1 MPGPDPSAAPADQ
14 LKQKDGEIVVP
25 DEMRWMVDFDKA
37 VEVGLGF
44 RIDLDDIQSHRGF
57 QRLLAVGIRL
67 NSDEQKSQ
75 ALIEELFKH
84 HQYGRSGLSLLP
96 QGTPTNNTED
106 DSSGFSHL
114 DDPDAAFDDYFKSE
128 TADLFVKPDE
138 WAKKRDGQW
147 LAELLGIDREVLKKT
162 AHADGTDQVEAR
174 AMNIALWPA
183 TLGYMMETMLHPV
196 FDTRTVE
203 KTRWFFNNYVS
214 GRGAIP
220 AIRIGKQPYGI
231 LPTTAFSRMNW
242 LLSERF
248 RPNAGVFTGPFI
260 GMTELPDL
268 SGFFRRLY
276 GILRKMDEDWKGM
289 AAGVSHV
296 GKAGDAHQLLLDVV
310 GLHPGSVEYYQRYSQ
325 SLEQLFNMFNLGG
338 LGGALIAALIAA
350 GYQQIGVQLLNKLG
364 YTGEATPDI
373 INKFFITSQNLL
385 KGPVVDAGE
394 FSETEKIKP
403 STTDGKNYIEWL
415 IAASHSS
422 LDTLRRQQGFKD
434 DKAPGALL
442 YLMLRHALILGY
454 WDTSIRLHR
463 DSGIEISPGV
473 LREPSFIHVSEKAES
488 SESRWSH
495 LYKVDPRITTNQNQ
509 SVADFIPTIIKLRP
523 AARYLN
529 EQLEALELLKDTPT
543 ARLERAFADHI
554 DSCSYRLDAWQ
565 LGLVNYQLAAMR
577 YGRDGNDVVAK
588 KGLYL
593 GAFGWLEDVKPE
605 NKEFSSVDLTGD
617 LDLEFNK
624 PGDPPLMRDNTNGG
638 YIHAPSLNHAVTAA
652 VLRNGYISNAAP
664 GNPQTLSVNLSS
676 DRVRLALSILE
687 GIRGGQSLGALLGY
701 QFERGLHDRHN
712 EAEVDQFIFRM
723 RKAFPLRANRLL
735 TTKVEKDEDGNEV
748 SIEAIEARNVLD
760 GVRLVEHVKK
770 TGVKT
775 FPFGIAKLN
784 QPNAPTVAQAAA
796 INAEV
801 DRVLDVHDAV
811 ADLAL
816 AEGVHQAVQGN
827 YDRVASTLDT
837 YSKGNF
843 PPEPDVVR
851 TPRSGFTLT
860 HRVGLNLEAGLA
872 PGATPRAKAEPA
884 VNKWL
889 GSILPPAADVF
900 CKVEYFDPIANAA
913 AAHDV
918 SLQDLQLQPI
928 DLLYIVHSES
938 LQAMDELS
946 DRIVRH
952 IIATFDPRPDA
963 VMKISYLFKP
973 AGKISIFELMPLA
986 ESLRS
991 ILLRSRPLRASDIT
1005 LQTESGQEQ
1014 DTSVFVDR
1022 QRIVLVKDGMKTL
1035 QTNMAAF
1042 NATAA
1047 TVDASI
1053 TSITDLLSEAGKY
1066 AIPQSGWG
1074 FAYSWKQAAFAGV
1087 LKKVDELLTRWVG
1100 RLADYDALIAQYTAL
1115 LPAATDLEKFDIL
1128 QRAES
1133 LITAAPTPQP
1143 LPAPDT
1149 FKTTVLDP
1157 QRISFVSRLDD
1168 FKLTILKTSTRSLTS
1183 LIASVKALSVTQ
1195 FDLTGIDLEDN
1206 EKAIDVFA
1214 ADLNSR
1220 AQSIAADLDKRI
1232 KSAEKLIV
1240 DHDNSTKPAER
1251 VQFMD
1256 TAAKTL
1262 LGDDFRII
1270 PEFGISSEQADEW
1283 DKSLVASQSGELLKY
1298 LTDPPNE
1305 IDFPVDDWLYGVSRV
1320 REKMRHWEKC
1330 VMLSEAF
1337 KSGELRLEPVQLPF
1351 KPNDR
1356 WLALEYPADYKLDG
1370 DRLLFTAAYAAPFQK
1385 LQRQCGLLI
1394 DEWNEVIPGKD
1405 ETTGI
1410 AFHYDRPNA
1419 EPPQTMLLVTPANM
1433 DGPWQWQDLVDAIN
1447 ETLEMAKKRAVEPV
1461 HVDQTAYARFLPST
1475 VMAVTLYQISIAA
1488 NLAVNNNI
1496 YHFIEQGNNG

>member
-1 MPGPDPSAAPADQ
+1 
-14 LKQKDGEIVVP
+14 
-25 DEMRWMVDFDKA
+25 
-37 VEVGLGF
+37 
-44 RIDLDDIQSHRGF
+44 
-57 QRLLAVGIRL
+57 
-67 NSDEQKSQ
+67 
-75 ALIEELFKH
+75 
-84 HQYGRSGLSLLP
+84 
-96 QGTPTNNTED
+96 
-106 DSSGFSHL
+106 
-114 DDPDAAFDDYFKSE
+114 
-128 TADLFVKPDE
+128 
-138 WAKKRDGQW
+138 
-147 LAELLGIDREVLKKT
+147 
-162 AHADGTDQVEAR
+162 
-174 AMNIALWPA
+174 
-183 TLGYMMETMLHPV
+183 
-196 FDTRTVE
+196 
-203 KTRWFFNNYVS
+203 
-214 GRGAIP
+214 
-220 AIRIGKQPYGI
+220 
-231 LPTTAFSRMNW
+231 
-242 LLSERF
+242 
-248 RPNAGVFTGPFI
+248 
-260 GMTELPDL
+260 
-268 SGFFRRLY
+268 
-276 GILRKMDEDWKGM
+276 
-289 AAGVSHV
+289 
-296 GKAGDAHQLLLDVV
+296 
-310 GLHPGSVEYYQRYSQ
+310 
-325 SLEQLFNMFNLGG
+325 
-338 LGGALIAALIAA
+338 
-350 GYQQIGVQLLNKLG
+350 
-364 YTGEATPDI
+364 
-373 INKFFITSQNLL
+373 
-385 KGPVVDAGE
+385 
-394 FSETEKIKP
+394 
-403 STTDGKNYIEWL
+403 
-415 IAASHSS
+415 
-422 LDTLRRQQGFKD
+422 
-434 DKAPGALL
+434 
-442 YLMLRHALILGY
+442 
-454 WDTSIRLHR
+454 
-463 DSGIEISPGV
+463 
-473 LREPSFIHVSEKAES
+473 
-488 SESRWSH
+488 
-495 LYKVDPRITTNQNQ
+495 
-509 SVADFIPTIIKLRP
+509 
-523 AARYLN
+523 
-529 EQLEALELLKDTPT
+529 
-543 ARLERAFADHI
+543 
-554 DSCSYRLDAWQ
+554 
-565 LGLVNYQLAAMR
+565 MR

-605 NKEFSSVDLTGD
+605 NKKFSSVDLTGD

-652 VLRNGYISNAAP
+652 VLRNGYISNAEP

-760 GVRLVEHVKK
+760 GVRLVEHIKK

-1014 DTSVFVDR
+1014 DTSVFVDK

-1035 QTNMAAF
+1035 QTNLAAF

-1053 TSITDLLSEAGKY
+1053 TAITDLLSEAGKY

-1074 FAYSWKQAAFAGV
+1074 FAFSWKQAAFAGV
-1087 LKKVDELLTRWVG
+1087 LKKVDELLNRWVG

-1220 AQSIAADLDKRI
+1220 AQSVAADLDKRI
-1232 KSAEKLIV
+1232 KSAEKLID

-1251 VQFMD
+1251 VQFLD

-1262 LGDDFRII
+1262 LGDDFRIV
-1270 PEFGISSEQADEW
+1270 PEFGMSSEQADEW

-1305 IDFPVDDWLYGVSRV
+1305 VDFPVDDWLYGVSRV

-1337 KSGELRLEPVQLPF
+1337 KSGELRLVPVQLPF

-1356 WLALEYPADYKLDG
+1356 WLALEYPANYTLDG